1 MLAKSLTCKSNVRRK
16 RIVIAVLRRKDILE
30 KSKIQNFHPDL
41 ADPESLTDSSE
52 RSHLLL
58 ETLNGENQA
67 DVSSAREKAITP
79 KIVPT
84 KGKNLFGWLSIFKPL
99 QTTLPRRMN

>member
-1 MLAKSLTCKSNVRRK
+1 MLAKSLICRSNVRRK
-16 RIVIAVLRRKDILE
+16 RIVIAVLRRKGIFRI
-30 KSKIQNFHPDL
+30 SKIQNFHPDL

-52 RSHLLL
+52 RSHLLP
-58 ETLNGENQA
+58 ETLNGKNQA

-84 KGKNLFGWLSIFKPL
+84 NRKNLFG
-99 QTTLPRRMN
+99 